1 MDHETLRVLVGTGLP
16 SGLIAVVIVMNLLDK
31 RAERRKPVPE
41 EIAQVPAH
49 FAVIA
54 ERLDQLRQD
63 FEEIPNRLQLLESRL
78 HDLDEAMYG
87 DTKKLHDRGVI
98 GQMYLAVKYVDY
110 FERVIET
117 LQSSVKLPADRQ
129 WPERPKRLP
138 S

>member
-87 DTKKLHDRGVI
+87 VI